1 MNKKQLKALR
11 LFLATVDGD
20 PVAQADLNSF
30 GNAFDHLNELLLDT
44 VADQCEFSL
53 KDLYPAKK

>member
-30 GNAFDHLNELLLDT
+30 GGAYDELTALLLDT